1 MVKLKVFVNC
11 MLNVSDFNIS
21 RVFIIFILREK
32 IIYFCI
38 CIWGNLCIFVVLSEL
53 SDVFIGEMIFLRF
66 F

>member
-1 MVKLKVFVNC
+1 

-21 RVFIIFILREK
+21 RVFIILREK

-38 CIWGNLCIFVVLSEL
+38 RIWGNLCIFVVLSEL

>member
-1 MVKLKVFVNC
+1 

-32 IIYFCI
+32 VKYFCI
-38 CIWGNLCIFVVLSEL
+38 RIWGNLCIFVVLSEL